1 MWPASNKKD
10 DDIENPQDPIDLSG
24 GGYTI
29 MSKSSETGTGEKSTG
44 LPGIRKRFG
53 LEKQKTQRIIVER
66 TLLERMSEDGVVDPK
81 NRSSMSTMES
91 SLGKFFRGTHHQGQ
105 DKVQEE
111 DVALYIKEM
120 IGKEFPEKDQI
131 PTGSQLVNVGEM
143 HHNRSLYEPGD
154 WVEIEGLDMKWRLDM
169 ITRVIKTAPDDWDW
183 SDPANEGKEPKWTFT
198 YNAGTERNVEAYD
211 LRASETGL
219 KILFG
224 KRPWVW
230 QQYALLKLESKLRFQ
245 KGHQDDFMEFDIQKY
260 GADLWEEWLQHPSNA
275 EFRNAYYDERIGER
289 GRVLLA
295 NHIQKPFNL
304 IDTMGEENTEWT
316 FKEDDNINV
325 FTYLSLFGSGIV
337 LPILVLSVQIAIPIL
352 LVIEANRKE
361 ICEDGDKLEPNVILA
376 KITSLAIFAYYLFS
390 IIPDTYANFFNVVGA
405 ADSVYSRLLSLRRE
419 LWLQAD
425 DSILQ
430 MFGYRL
436 DIYLNTSYE
445 TLLSMLNIYV
455 ILNTDEPIEIVLNAL
470 AFTFIARMDEDLV
483 KSGWYDP
490 EKRWA
495 TSGCMTVCMQTHL
508 KLSAL
513 RSRALFSKQFG
524 IPEEMLK
531 QVGNGDNKFLEDKG
545 CAKLDSKD
553 PRLMNNEEKIEL
565 MCSNIATDTA
575 NKSALDEYRKPNM
588 YFGTIERT
596 FSWCGFTYP
605 VFERFTDFRTWSKW
619 NNILFLAP
627 VPDLDDV
634 FDDTNGDGNSFL
646 STEID
651 ESSLS
656 LANFYPNE
664 DGVDAWTLF
673 LRHFRDVLLFRDL
686 VR

>member
-131 PTGSQLVNVGEM
+131 PTGSQLVNIGEM

-245 KGHQDDFMEFDIQKY
+245 KG
-260 GADLWEEWLQHPSNA
+260 
-275 EFRNAYYDERIGER
+275 
-289 GRVLLA
+289 
-295 NHIQKPFNL
+295 
-304 IDTMGEENTEWT
+304 
-316 FKEDDNINV
+316 
-325 FTYLSLFGSGIV
+325 
-337 LPILVLSVQIAIPIL
+337 
-352 LVIEANRKE
+352 
-361 ICEDGDKLEPNVILA
+361 
-376 KITSLAIFAYYLFS
+376 
-390 IIPDTYANFFNVVGA
+390 
-405 ADSVYSRLLSLRRE
+405 
-419 LWLQAD
+419 
-425 DSILQ
+425 
-430 MFGYRL
+430 
-436 DIYLNTSYE
+436 
-445 TLLSMLNIYV
+445 
-455 ILNTDEPIEIVLNAL
+455 
-470 AFTFIARMDEDLV
+470 
-483 KSGWYDP
+483 
-490 EKRWA
+490 
-495 TSGCMTVCMQTHL
+495 
-508 KLSAL
+508 
-513 RSRALFSKQFG
+513 
-524 IPEEMLK
+524 
-531 QVGNGDNKFLEDKG
+531 
-545 CAKLDSKD
+545 
-553 PRLMNNEEKIEL
+553 
-565 MCSNIATDTA
+565 
-575 NKSALDEYRKPNM
+575 
-588 YFGTIERT
+588 
-596 FSWCGFTYP
+596 
-605 VFERFTDFRTWSKW
+605 
-619 NNILFLAP
+619 
-627 VPDLDDV
+627 
-634 FDDTNGDGNSFL
+634 
-646 STEID
+646 
-651 ESSLS
+651 
-656 LANFYPNE
+656 
-664 DGVDAWTLF
+664 
-673 LRHFRDVLLFRDL
+673 
-686 VR
+686 